1 MNGQAWR
8 ICGMILTGE
17 DQKYGEENLSQRHFI
32 HHKSHMDWPGIQRR
46 PAIWGPRLTAWTMA
60 RYGRPYRFLY
70 GVFRNETTLTY
81 SCFLRRYPSVRLG
94 VNYERSD
101 TCCMSGALIGLYLSI
116 ISRPTSL
123 FSYNFQLFMWLV
135 FSFTAAY

>member
-60 RYGRPYRFLY
+60 RLNIEEGRQKIMHILA
-70 GVFRNETTLTY
+70 
-81 SCFLRRYPSVRLG
+81 
-94 VNYERSD
+94 D
-101 TCCMSGALIGLYLSI
+101 I
-116 ISRPTSL
+116 
-123 FSYNFQLFMWLV
+123 
-135 FSFTAAY
+135 